1 MLKIFIGLLII
12 FINLDIGNFDIA
24 ADFVGNILIYLGLS
38 EYPDI
43 VSFRK
48 AKPITIVLFAE
59 DLIISA
65 LILALTLFPE
75 AVSKIAQKTDL
86 IILAAIAIPVVIVYI
101 YQLYY
106 ITKGIGELE
115 EKTGL
120 DLNYQKLFGLWKKN
134 RTLMLISSIFSTIAM
149 VFAIFNLTPYQRYSY
164 DTELLTL
171 VYSAISVITAIF
183 VIMLL
188 VIEIKQLICFYKAKE
203 ALDAYRPEE
212 IAQQEHCDNEEQV
225 TEE

>member
-1 MLKIFIGLLII
+1 MQKIFIGLLIV
-12 FINLDIGNFDIA
+12 FLNLEIGGFDIS
-24 ADFVGNILIYLGLS
+24 ADFIGLIFIYLGLN

-59 DLIISA
+59 DLILSV
-65 LILALTLFPE
+65 LNLALTLFPE
-75 AVSKIAQKTDL
+75 AVSKIAEKTNL
-86 IILAAIAIPVVIVYI
+86 TILATMAIPVVIFYI
-101 YQLYY
+101 YQLYC

-134 RTLMLISSIFSTIAM
+134 RTLMLISSIFATISM
-149 VFAIFNLTPYQRYSY
+149 VFAILGWIPDQI

-171 VYSAISVITAIF
+171 AYSAISVITVIF

-188 VIEIKQLICFYKAKE
+188 VVEIKQLICIYKAKQ
-203 ALDAYRPEE
+203 ALDTYRPEE
-212 IAQQEHCDNEEQV
+212 AGLQDYEQP

>member
-1 MLKIFIGLLII
+1 MLKIFIGLLIV
-12 FINLDIGNFDIA
+12 FLNLEIGGFDIS
-24 ADFVGNILIYLGLS
+24 ADFIGLVFIYLGLN

-43 VSFRK
+43 ISFRK

-59 DLIISA
+59 DLILSA
-65 LILALTLFPE
+65 LNLALTLFPE
-75 AVSKIAQKTDL
+75 AVSKIAEKTNL
-86 IILAAIAIPVVIVYI
+86 TILAAMAIPVVIVYI
-101 YQLYY
+101 YQLYC

-134 RTLMLISSIFSTIAM
+134 RTLMLISSIISTISM
-149 VFAIFNLTPYQRYSY
+149 VFAILGWIPDQIDSY

-171 VYSAISVITAIF
+171 AYSAISVITVIF

-188 VIEIKQLICFYKAKE
+188 VVEIKQLICIYKAKK
-203 ALDAYRPEE
+203 ALDTYRPEE
-212 IAQQEHCDNEEQV
+212 AVMQNYEQP

>member
-1 MLKIFIGLLII
+1 MLKIFIGLLIV
-12 FINLDIGNFDIA
+12 FLNLEIGGFDIS
-24 ADFVGNILIYLGLS
+24 ADFIGLVFIYLGLN

-59 DLIISA
+59 DLILSA
-65 LILALTLFPE
+65 LNLALTLFPE
-75 AVSKIAQKTDL
+75 AVSKIAEKTNL
-86 IILAAIAIPVVIVYI
+86 TILAAMAIPVVIVYI
-101 YQLYY
+101 YQLYC

-134 RTLMLISSIFSTIAM
+134 RTLMLISSIISTISM
-149 VFAIFNLTPYQRYSY
+149 VFAILGWIPDQIDSY

-171 VYSAISVITAIF
+171 VYSVITVITAIF

-188 VIEIKQLICFYKAKE
+188 VIEIKQLICIYKAKE

-212 IAQQEHCDNEEQV
+212 AGLQDYEQP

>member
-1 MLKIFIGLLII
+1 MLKIFIGLLIV
-12 FINLDIGNFDIA
+12 FLNLEIGGFDIS
-24 ADFVGNILIYLGLS
+24 ADFIGLVFIYLGLN

-59 DLIISA
+59 DIILSA
-65 LILALTLFPE
+65 LNLTLTLFPE
-75 AVSKIAQKTDL
+75 AVSKIAEKTNL
-86 IILAAIAIPVVIVYI
+86 TILAAMAIPVVIVYI

-134 RTLMLISSIFSTIAM
+134 RTLMLISSIISTISM
-149 VFAIFNLTPYQRYSY
+149 VFAILGWIPDQIDSY

-171 VYSAISVITAIF
+171 AYSAISVITVIF

-188 VIEIKQLICFYKAKE
+188 VVEIKQLICIYKAKQ
-203 ALDAYRPEE
+203 ALDTYRPEE
-212 IAQQEHCDNEEQV
+212 AVMQNYEQP